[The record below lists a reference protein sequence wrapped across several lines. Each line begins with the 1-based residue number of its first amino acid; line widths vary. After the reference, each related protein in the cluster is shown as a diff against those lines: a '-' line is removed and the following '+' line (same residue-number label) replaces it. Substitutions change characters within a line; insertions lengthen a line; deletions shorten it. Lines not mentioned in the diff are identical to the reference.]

1 MALDSQ
7 RPEARMHQTPPAAK
21 LTEKRIISSDSHVC
35 EPEGCYDEIDRKFYD
50 KRPQFVV
57 HEGLGPCYTIPDLA
71 MPVPLSM
78 INAAGR
84 KPEDIQNFALQWD
97 DLEPGGWDPRERLV
111 AQDKDGIYAEVIY
124 PSVGMV
130 LCLHDDIDYKTAC
143 FAAYNRWLARF
154 CESNPKR
161 LIGVGQAAL
170 RSVEEG
176 IEELKEIARLGFR
189 GAMIPGEPHLE
200 DYDHPCY
207 DPFWEAA
214 VELGMPVSFH
224 ILTSKADDLMTGR
237 KARGP
242 KINSFMQL
250 VRGNQDIMGML
261 CFGGVF
267 ERHPELK
274 VVCVEADAGWVPHF
288 TYRMD
293 HAYQRHRF
301 WMETG
306 AIQRLPSE
314 YFYQNI
320 YVTYQDDGAA
330 TAYPDDRVLRR
341 VMWANDFPHSD
352 STWPWS
358 QEILGKLTRDLTPE
372 QRDWILHDNVA
383 ELYGLDV

>member
-1 MALDSQ
+1 MSESATSQSSTAAAARALTS
-7 RPEARMHQTPPAAK
+7 K
-21 LTEKRIISSDSHVC
+21 KIISSDSHVC
-35 EPEGCYDEIDRKFYD
+35 EPEGCYDDIDPKYYD
-50 KRPQFVV
+50 MRPTYKV
-57 HEGLGPCYTIPDLA
+57 HEGLGPCYIIPDLQ
-71 MPVPLSM
+71 MPVPMSM

-84 KPEDIQNFALQWD
+84 KPEDIQNFKLQWE
-97 DLEPGGWDPRERLV
+97 DLEPGGWDPKERLV

-130 LCLHDDIDYKTAC
+130 LCLHDNIDYKKAC
-143 FAAYNRWLARF
+143 FDAYNRWLATF
-154 CESNPKR
+154 CETAPKR
-161 LIGVGQAAL
+161 LLGIGQA
-170 RSVEEG
+170 SVRTIEEG
-176 IEELKEIARLGFR
+176 IKELEEIKRQGFC
-189 GAMIPGEPHLE
+189 GVMIPGDPSVE

-214 VELGMPVSFH
+214 IDLNLPISFH
-224 ILTSKADDLMTGR
+224 ILTSKSDDLMTGR
-237 KARGP
+237 QSRGP

-250 VRGNQDIMGML
+250 VRGNQDIMGMF

-267 ERHPELK
+267 ERHPKLK

-293 HAYQRHRF
+293 HAYKRHRF

-314 YFYQNI
+314 YFYENI
-320 YVTYQDDGAA
+320 YVTYQDDAAA
-330 TAYPDDRVLRR
+330 TRNVDERVLRR

-358 QEILGKLTRDLTPE
+358 MEILGKLTTELTQE
-372 QRDWILHDNVA
+372 QRDWILHDNVSA
-383 ELYGLDV
+383 LYGLDS

>member
-1 MALDSQ
+1 MSDHSTDNAAA
-7 RPEARMHQTPPAAK
+7 ARS
-21 LTEKRIISSDSHVC
+21 LTQKKIISSDSHVC
-35 EPEGCYDEIDRKFYD
+35 EPEGCYDEIDPKFYD
-50 KRPQFVV
+50 MRPTFVV
-57 HEGLGPCYTIPDLA
+57 HEGLGPCFIVPDLA

-84 KPEDIQNFALQWD
+84 KPEDIQNFKLQWD
-97 DLEPGGWDPRERLV
+97 DLEAGGWDPKERLA

-130 LCLHDDIDYKTAC
+130 LCLHDNIDYKKAC
-143 FAAYNRWLARF
+143 FDAYNRWLEGF
-154 CESNPKR
+154 CETSPKR
-161 LIGVGQAAL
+161 LLGVGQAAV
-170 RSVEEG
+170 RTIEEG
-176 IEELKEIARLGFR
+176 VAELKEIKRQGFC
-189 GAMIPGEPHLE
+189 GVMIPGDPEVE

-214 VELGMPVSFH
+214 IDLDLPISFH

-237 KARGP
+237 QSRGP

-250 VRGNQDIMGML
+250 VRGNQDIMGMF

-267 ERHPELK
+267 ERHPKLK

-293 HAYQRHRF
+293 HAYKRHRF

-306 AIQRLPSE
+306 AIQRPPSE
-314 YFYQNI
+314 YFYENI
-320 YVTYQDDGAA
+320 YVTYQDDQAA
-330 TAYPDDRVLRR
+330 TANVDERVLRR

-358 QEILGKLTRDLTPE
+358 MEILGGLTGDLTQE

-383 ELYGLDV
+383 ELYGLDA

>member
-1 MALDSQ
+1 VTASASSPLS
-7 RPEARMHQTPPAAK
+7 T

-35 EPEGCYDEIDRKFYD
+35 EPEGTYDDIDPRFRD
-50 KRPQFVV
+50 DRPVFIQ
-57 HEGLGPCYTIPDLA
+57 HEALGPCFQIPKLA

-84 KPEDIQNFALQWD
+84 KPEDIQNFKLQWE
-97 DLEPGGWDPRERLV
+97 DLEPGGWDPKERLL
-111 AQDKDGIYAEVIY
+111 AQERDGIYSEIIY

-130 LCLHDDIDYKTAC
+130 LCLHEDIDYKKAC
-143 FAAYNRWLARF
+143 FDAYNRWLVQF
-154 CESNPKR
+154 CALDTQR
-161 LIGVGQAAL
+161 LVGVGQAAV
-170 RSVEEG
+170 RTIEEG
-176 IEELKEIARLGFR
+176 IEELEEIKRMGLR
-189 GAMIPGEPHLE
+189 GVMIPGDPHVE
-200 DYDHPCY
+200 DYDHACY

-214 VELGMPVSFH
+214 IDLELPISFH
-224 ILTSKADDLMTGR
+224 ILTSKSDDLMTGR
-237 KARGP
+237 QSRGP

-250 VRGNQDIMGML
+250 IRGNQDIMGML

-267 ERHPELK
+267 ERHPKLK

-293 HAYQRHRF
+293 HAYKRHRF

-306 AIQRLPSE
+306 AINRLPSE
-314 YFYQNI
+314 YFFENI
-320 YVTYQDDGAA
+320 YVTYQDDFSVTHHAA
-330 TAYPDDRVLRR
+330 DRVLKR

-358 QEILGKLTRDLTPE
+358 QEILGKHVAGLSQA

-383 ELYGLDV
+383 ELYQLEI